1 MKPNPLVALYH
12 FTVPS
17 SSTVGAIRR
26 RICRSFRPRPP
37 RLLLRCGAGIHTK
50 DLRHLRPL
58 RSGPGTHLKRRAGG
72 HAAEAAALDYAD
84 MQERVASTV
93 GKLYEA
99 EALVRVVP
107 LDGRS
112 DRRTGGAVELWTARR
127 RISEITDR
135 RFIVVVVE
143 TTAAGL
149 AKIPLSIAHVGILG
163 QANEPYFEVPASD
176 RQRASPTIAGAEGGG
191 LRVPL

>member
-1 MKPNPLVALYH
+1 
-12 FTVPS
+12 
-17 SSTVGAIRR
+17 
-26 RICRSFRPRPP
+26 
-37 RLLLRCGAGIHTK
+37 
-50 DLRHLRPL
+50 
-58 RSGPGTHLKRRAGG
+58 
-72 HAAEAAALDYAD
+72 